1 MGWLQLLPR
10 VSGCHAA
17 LWQVPCGLG
26 ENLHAFTFP
35 ILAPL
40 LKNYRRLWGGV
51 RTRGR
56 GKGRAV
62 GNRIEITACSYKL
75 LPLQHLKV
83 SQGQWQDERGRGRGR
98 GCWLWWEGGARPRQP
113 KIDTS
118 MKFISLHVQRC
129 KCVRECVSLCA
140 SLCVRLRVGVCASV
154 CVCVNCNYQLPDL
167 GQIPVANLTPT
178 KRM

>member
-1 MGWLQLLPR
+1 M
-10 VSGCHAA
+10 
-17 LWQVPCGLG
+17 
-26 ENLHAFTFP
+26 E
-35 ILAPL
+35 
-40 LKNYRRLWGGV
+40 
-51 RTRGR
+51 
-56 GKGRAV
+56 
-62 GNRIEITACSYKL
+62 NRIEITACSYKL

-83 SQGQWQDERGRGRGR
+83 SQGQPQEESGGRGR
-98 GCWLWWEGGARPRQP
+98 GCCLWWEGGARPRQP

-129 KCVRECVSLCA
+129 KCVRECVSLCV
-140 SLCVRLRVGVCASV
+140 SLWECVWL